1 MLDLD
6 GISGLSDDDPLGAA
20 FTTSKNKK
28 PNAKKKIE
36 EDDGWGNL
44 EGGLDDKP
52 APKISGG
59 SKFGFGGPTGLR
71 KEKVE
76 EDEWG
81 LDTGPTKGGRL
92 LGRKSI
98 GKEADDLDNMLDEIE
113 DKRGMESTK
122 IQEEPTVTQK
132 RVKTAHVRSS
142 GFGGFGDDGLDDLD
156 DGL

>member
-6 GISGLSDDDPLGAA
+6 GISGLSDDDPVGAA
-20 FTTSKNKK
+20 FNGNKNKK
-28 PNAKKKIE
+28 PVPKKKIE
-36 EDDGWGNL
+36 EDDGWGDL
-44 EGGLDDKP
+44 GLDDKP
-52 APKISGG
+52 APKISGA

-98 GKEADDLDNMLDEIE
+98 GKDADDLDNMLDDLEA
-113 DKRGMESTK
+113 KRGMESTK
-122 IQEEPTVTQK
+122 VQEEEPPQ
-132 RVKTAHVRSS
+132 R
-142 GFGGFGDDGLDDLD
+142 
-156 DGL
+156 